1 MQEPELRKEPSLLL
15 DGMEMHINRR
25 ELEREWEQIDALL
38 PPCFPPD
45 CQGGEEG
52 EQSPQLSPPSSEVQ
66 NKMIIMGHQLSS
78 CHVTVVRSFFIL

>member
-45 CQGGEEG
+45 CWQGEEG
-52 EQSPQLSPPSSEVQ
+52 EQILPDPWEEEWMSPKEEPTMLRATA
-66 NKMIIMGHQLSS
+66 GL
-78 CHVTVVRSFFIL
+78 